1 MKQLLILLLMVTI
14 QITFMQKVIV
24 SVPVL
29 KSELQSQQ
37 VTHCDMENMS
47 MSALDCSTQMKAMHD
62 MANCESNCEM
72 MTVASVI
79 HFIENGKTLTFSY
92 TQITYPTLTTNK
104 PNAQPTSLYRP
115 PLFS

>member
-14 QITFMQKVIV
+14 QVTFMQKVIA

-29 KSELQSQQ
+29 KQSQL
-37 VTHCDMENMS
+37 VAHCDMGNMS
-47 MSALDCSTQMKAMHD
+47 MSAIDCSTQMKAMHD
-62 MANCESNCEM
+62 MENCESSCEM
-72 MTVASVI
+72 MTVSSVI
-79 HFIENGKTLTFSY
+79 HFIENGKALTLSY
-92 TQITYPTLTTNK
+92 TQITYPTLTINK